1 MFSVSTLKA
10 VDSVR
15 CCRRCVKRWW
25 RRFFFYLLICVSKES
40 PRSLGRERMCS
51 VALLQIHPD
60 RLIYSAL
67 RRARLC
73 KFVLWI
79 TILGL
84 CGYFISFDFISP
96 TQVIDWTSSPF
107 FFFFP
112 WSVVCYVLGPFFLF
126 FFLLCI
132 TKLKHRKPKNKK
144 KKIMWVF
151 FSVSSLLQCWPVS
164 EGLSSMASH

>member
-107 FFFFP
+107 FFF
-112 WSVVCYVLGPFFLF
+112 SLKRCVLCLRTFFLF

-144 KKIMWVF
+144 KKLMWVF